1 MNMHIAIANLMHAT
15 PTPCQPSSVH
25 LASLRP
31 SSPCNG
37 SQLPILHPWLP
48 EIVDNVIL
56 EVLLLNSL
64 LGHGVSI
71 WSAQLVPS
79 CPIPSHVSVLV
90 PFALHQFD
98 FSCHILATWTIPAS
112 KSCDNNPVF
121 FWNQQ
126 KRLLLV
132 VPSKKSGISPACPK
146 HT

>member
-1 MNMHIAIANLMHAT
+1 MHAP
-15 PTPCQPSSVH
+15 PTPCYPSSVH

-37 SQLPILHPWLP
+37 SQLPILHAWLP

-71 WSAQLVPS
+71 WSAQSVPS

-90 PFALHQFD
+90 PFALHKFVLA
-98 FSCHILATWTIPAS
+98 ILFPHERFPPSNAVITSRFFLKPAKALAYCRPLQKIGNIPNLS
-112 KSCDNNPVF
+112 KTYVNS
-121 FWNQQ
+121 QSSQ
-126 KRLLLV
+126 KY
-132 VPSKKSGISPACPK
+132 
-146 HT
+146 T

>member
-1 MNMHIAIANLMHAT
+1 MYIAIANLMHTT
-15 PTPCQPSSVH
+15 PTPCYPSSVH

-79 CPIPSHVSVLV
+79 CPISSHVSVLV
-90 PFALHQFD
+90 PFALHQLD
-98 FSCHILATWTIPAS
+98 FSCHILTTWTIPAS
-112 KSCDNNPVF
+112 KRCDNNPSF
-121 FWNQQ
+121 
-126 KRLLLV
+126 
-132 VPSKKSGISPACPK
+132 C
-146 HT
+146 

>member
-1 MNMHIAIANLMHAT
+1 MHAP
-15 PTPCQPSSVH
+15 PTPCYPSSVH

-79 CPIPSHVSVLV
+79 CLIPSHVSVLV
-90 PFALHQFD
+90 PFALHKFG
-98 FSCHILATWTIPAS
+98 FSCHIFAKWTIPAS
-112 KSCDNNPVF
+112 KHCDNNPVLLRS
-121 FWNQQ
+121 QQ
-126 KRLLLV
+126 KRLLIA
-132 VPSKKSGISPACPK
+132 VPSKKSRISPTCLK